1 MGGTIDLET
10 LQKFAIALLIGA
22 LVGLE
27 REHRKPAQGSSGVPG
42 IRTFTLMA
50 LIGAVAAWLSRE
62 FDTPWIFV
70 GASLGVSAAVVA
82 GYVVQAR
89 RDPESIGLTT
99 ELAGLAVCLLG
110 ALTVVGSASLAVGLA
125 IVVSALLAF
134 KQPIHSLARKLGPE
148 DIYAVLKLLIA
159 TFIVLPVLPDRTI
172 DPWGALNPYK
182 LWLLVVLISGLSLV
196 GYVATRWLGAERGL
210 AITGFT
216 GGLVSS
222 TAVTLSFAR
231 RSRELA
237 NTGAAD
243 AGNAL
248 ATGILLGWLVIVG
261 RIVVLVAVVH
271 LDLLWAILL
280 PAVVMGVTTL
290 AMATVFHF
298 RSPKSSATAANSP
311 NEVPLKNP
319 FSLTAAV
326 KFALLFAVVLLVV
339 KVAQKYFPGGGL
351 YLVAGLAGLT
361 DVDAITLSMAEYAKG
376 GGVADKAAMAIII
389 AALSNTLVKAGLAV
403 GLGSDTLRGRMTL
416 ATAII
421 MASVITSL
429 FFV

>member
-1 MGGTIDLET
+1 MGGSIELET
-10 LQKFAIALLIGA
+10 LRNFAIALLIGA

-27 REHRKPAQGSSGVPG
+27 REHRKPAQGSSAIPG

-50 LIGAVAAWLSRE
+50 LVGAVAAWMSRE
-62 FDTPWIFV
+62 FATPWILV
-70 GASLGVSAAVVA
+70 GATLGVAATIVA

-110 ALTVVGSASLAVGLA
+110 ALTVIGSASLAVALA

-134 KQPIHSLARKLGPE
+134 KQPIHSLARKLGPD

-182 LWLLVVLISGLSLV
+182 LWLLVILISGMSLV

-210 AITGFT
+210 AVTGFT
-216 GGLVSS
+216 GGFASS

-237 NTGAAD
+237 TTGGAD
-243 AGNAL
+243 AGSAL
-248 ATGILLGWLVIVG
+248 ATGILLAWLVMVG

-271 LDLLWAILL
+271 RDLLRAILL
-280 PAVVMGVTTL
+280 PVIVMGAATL
-290 AMATVFHF
+290 VMAVVFHF
-298 RSPKSSATAANSP
+298 RRPNSSAVAPTSANA
-311 NEVPLKNP
+311 VPLENP

-339 KVAQKYFPGGGL
+339 KVVQRYYPGSGL
-351 YLVAGLAGLT
+351 YLVAFLAGLT

-376 GGVADKAAMAIII
+376 GGLADKAAMAIII
-389 AALSNTLVKAGLAV
+389 AALSNTLVKAGLVV
-403 GLGSDTLRGRMTL
+403 GLGSGTLRGRILL

-421 MASVITSL
+421 GASVMLSL
-429 FFV
+429 VFV

>member
-10 LQKFAIALLIGA
+10 LRNFAIALLIGA

-27 REHRKPAQGSSGVPG
+27 REHRKPAQGSSSVPG

-50 LIGAVAAWLSRE
+50 LIGAMAAWLSRE
-62 FDTPWIFV
+62 FDTPWILV
-70 GASLGVSAAVVA
+70 GATLGVSAVIVA

-89 RDPESIGLTT
+89 REPESIGLTT
-99 ELAGLAVCLLG
+99 ELASLAVCLLG
-110 ALTVVGSASLAVGLA
+110 ALTVVGSASLAVALA

-134 KQPIHSLARKLGPE
+134 KQPIHSLARKLAPD

-159 TFIVLPVLPDRTI
+159 TFIVLPVLPDRVV

-182 LWLLVVLISGLSLV
+182 LWLLVILISGLSLV
-196 GYVATRWLGAERGL
+196 GYVATRLLGTERGL
-210 AITGFT
+210 AVTGFT

-237 NTGAAD
+237 TTGGAD

-248 ATGILLGWLVIVG
+248 ATGILLAWLVMAG

-271 LDLLWAILL
+271 LDLLRAILL
-280 PAVVMGVTTL
+280 PAVVLGAATL
-290 AMATVFHF
+290 AMAAVFHL
-298 RSPKSSATAANSP
+298 RRPKSSAGAPAPT

-339 KVAQKYFPGGGL
+339 KVVQRYFPGSGL
-351 YLVAGLAGLT
+351 YLVAALAGLT

-376 GGVADKAAMAIII
+376 GGVADKAAMAILI
-389 AALSNTLVKAGLAV
+389 AALSNTLVKAGLVV
-403 GLGSDTLRGRMTL
+403 GLGSGTLRGRIIL

-421 MASVITSL
+421 VACVVVSL
-429 FFV
+429 LFV

>member
-10 LQKFAIALLIGA
+10 LRNFVIALLIGA

-27 REHRKPAQGSSGVPG
+27 REQHKPIKGASSVPG

-50 LIGAVAAWLSRE
+50 LIGAVSAWLSRE

-70 GASLGVSAAVVA
+70 GATLGVTAVIVA
-82 GYVVQAR
+82 GYLVQAR

-110 ALTVVGSASLAVGLA
+110 ALTVIGSASLAVALA

-134 KQPIHSLARKLGPE
+134 KQPIHSLVRKLGPD

-159 TFIVLPVLPDRTI
+159 TFIVLPVLPDRTV

-182 LWLLVVLISGLSLV
+182 LWLLVILISGLSLV
-196 GYVATRWLGAERGL
+196 GYVATRRLGAERGL
-210 AITGFT
+210 AVTGFT
-216 GGLVSS
+216 GGLASS

-237 NTGAAD
+237 TTGGADEGAA
-243 AGNAL
+243 L
-248 ATGILLGWLVIVG
+248 AAGILLAWLVMVG
-261 RIVVLVAVVH
+261 RIIVLVAVVH
-271 LDLLWAILL
+271 LDLLRAILL
-280 PAVVMGVTTL
+280 PAVVMGAATL
-290 AMATVFHF
+290 AMAAVFNF
-298 RSPKSSATAANSP
+298 RRPKSSAVAPTSA

-339 KVAQKYFPGGGL
+339 KVVQRYFPGSGL
-351 YLVAGLAGLT
+351 YLVAALAGLT

-389 AALSNTLVKAGLAV
+389 AALSNTMVKAGLVV
-403 GLGSDTLRGRMTL
+403 GLGSGTLRGRMIL
-416 ATAII
+416 ATSII
-421 MASVITSL
+421 IACVVVSL
-429 FFV
+429 LFV